1 MTDQQG
7 PMPRGAAI
15 EDLLVQNMRNDLTRP
30 KWWQTW
36 RGRFAIVGAS
46 ALVVSTGIAGVS
58 LLQPRPVDDTTIVHC
73 LETAG
78 RNLDG
83 TLSGFAATIISE
95 DGKLD
100 VTDAVGLCEQMW
112 AAGTFTSD
120 DPLNPTPDPGAV
132 PDSFTTCVT
141 DEGSAAVVP
150 GRIECSALGLF
161 PLTD

>member
-1 MTDQQG
+1 MTVEKG
-7 PMPRGAAI
+7 RMPHGAAI
-15 EDLLVQNMRNDLTRP
+15 EDLLVQNMRDDLTRP

-36 RGRFAIVGAS
+36 TGRFAIVGAS
-46 ALVVSTGIAGVS
+46 ALVVSTGVAGVS
-58 LLQPRPVDDTTIVHC
+58 LLQSRPVDDTTIVHC
-73 LETAG
+73 LENAS

-83 TLSGFAATIISE
+83 TLSGYAATIASE
-95 DGKLD
+95 DGKLN

-120 DPLNPTPDPGAV
+120 DPLNPTPDPGVV
-132 PDSFTTCVT
+132 PEAFTTCVT
-141 DEGSAAVVP
+141 EDGSAAVVP